1 MTAARVAMDWSRIEP
16 VIAELQKKI
25 IVRYPE
31 AQFEIF
37 EGDDPRGTYLRA
49 IVDVEDTDVVVDLVV
64 DQLLDLQIEEQ
75 LPVYFV
81 TRRPRSRQ
89 QMGRSYSRGW
99 AETIRSVRSKW
110 PSTLAKPPVE
120 RPPYP
125 RLLSAVGSLSMA
137 RGHADRLYW
146 H

>member
-1 MTAARVAMDWSRIEP
+1 MTAVRVAMDWSRIEP

-64 DQLLDLQIEEQ
+64 DRLLDLQIEEQ

-81 TRRPRSRQ
+81 TRRPDEQ
-89 QMGRSYSRGW
+89 TANGQEG
-99 AETIRSVRSKW
+99 
-110 PSTLAKPPVE
+110 L
-120 RPPYP
+120 P
-125 RLLSAVGSLSMA
+125 RLG
-137 RGHADRLYW
+137 
-146 H
+146 